1 MIAMNRR
8 QPDQADIYSE
18 IVKLRAQG
26 RRSALATIIRR
37 VGSAPRKDHAKMLV
51 RDDGSALG
59 SVGGGCVEA
68 EVWQLAKKVMES
80 GRASTFQYQLTDE
93 DAQDEGL
100 VCGGTVEVFVEP
112 VLPEPRLIILGAGHL
127 GQAVA
132 RAASPVGFRVH
143 VIDDREAFASRE
155 RFPEAELVAV
165 QPFEQGLSELEVT
178 SDHFILIVTR
188 GHRHDRIALESAIQT
203 PARYIGLVGS
213 RRKIL
218 ILVRKLLEQ
227 GYRTEAFQ
235 NLYAPIGLE
244 IGSET
249 PEEIA
254 VSVAA
259 ELIAIR
265 KGVHQRSEKQRFI
278 MESLHAAET
287 AAP

>member
-1 MIAMNRR
+1 MNR
-8 QPDQADIYSE
+8 QQSAQSDIYSE
-18 IVKLRAQG
+18 IVRLRAQG

-68 EVWQLAKKVMES
+68 EVWQLAKKVIES
-80 GRASTFQYQLTDE
+80 GRASTLQYRLTDE
-93 DAQDEGL
+93 DAQEEGL

-112 VLPEPRLIILGAGHL
+112 VLPDPRVIILGAGHV

-132 RAASPVGFRVH
+132 RAAGQVGFRVH

-155 RFPEAELVAV
+155 RFPEAEAVVV
-165 QPFEQGLSELEVT
+165 QPFERGLSDHGVT
-178 SDHFILIVTR
+178 PDHFVLIVTR

-213 RRKIL
+213 RRKIQL
-218 ILVRKLLEQ
+218 LVGQLLEQ
-227 GYRTEAFQ
+227 GYPTEAFR

-254 VSVAA
+254 VSVTA

-278 MESLHAAET
+278 MKSLEAA
-287 AAP
+287 AGASK